1 MPAGDHAELG
11 DRNSLHAGE
20 DAADCVRYLCGVTG
34 VSNQIA
40 IKPSVSG
47 TVVKPDIAAA
57 LKRRATSDA
66 KSISVDA
73 KGADLT
79 LTGTVHSWAERDLA
93 TRSAWGRAG
102 VRSVV
107 DNPSL
112 VLKAWTPTRVADRC
126 RSRPARQP
134 EPVVSVGHR

>member
-1 MPAGDHAELG
+1 M
-11 DRNSLHAGE
+11 
-20 DAADCVRYLCGVTG
+20 
-34 VSNQIA
+34 
-40 IKPSVSG
+40 
-47 TVVKPDIAAA
+47 KPDIAAA

-66 KSISVDA
+66 KSISVDV

-93 TRSAWGRAG
+93 TRSAWGSAG

-107 DNPSL
+107 DTLSL
-112 VLKAWTPTRVADRC
+112 VLKAWVPTRVADRC

-134 EPVVSVGHR
+134 APVVSVGHR